1 MQKFS
6 EIIGQK
12 AIKDHIYNALR
23 TGSVSHAYILN
34 GDAGSGRKTL
44 AYTFAA
50 ALQCEDLQEESVAG
64 VGTAAAAGTAAAG
77 EATAAG
83 AAAASAGSAPAAEPQ
98 HYLEP
103 CGRCLSC
110 IQAESRNHPDI
121 ITVAHEKP
129 ASISVGEIRRMR
141 ADVQIK
147 PYSSARKIY
156 IIPDA
161 EKLTIQAQNALLK
174 TLEEPPEYAVIILI
188 ADGVANFLPTVL
200 SRCVVLQMRAVE
212 EAQIAAFL
220 ERRQNI
226 APEQSQVLARF
237 AGGNPGKALQL
248 TEDQAFMELRDQAV
262 DFLAHI
268 GRADVMQIS
277 EFASGVDQARRDD
290 LLELVLM
297 WYRDILLYHSTRDSD
312 HLIFQE
318 DLQYIIEAADTLSYE
333 QLGAIIDQ
341 TDLASRRLKSNVAAD
356 AVLEMMFLN
365 IRGQYRNRG

>member
-1 MQKFS
+1 
-6 EIIGQK
+6 
-12 AIKDHIYNALR
+12 
-23 TGSVSHAYILN
+23 
-34 GDAGSGRKTL
+34 
-44 AYTFAA
+44 
-50 ALQCEDLQEESVAG
+50 
-64 VGTAAAAGTAAAG
+64 
-77 EATAAG
+77 
-83 AAAASAGSAPAAEPQ
+83 
-98 HYLEP
+98 
-103 CGRCLSC
+103 
-110 IQAESRNHPDI
+110 
-121 ITVAHEKP
+121 
-129 ASISVGEIRRMR
+129 
-141 ADVQIK
+141 
-147 PYSSARKIY
+147 
-156 IIPDA
+156 
-161 EKLTIQAQNALLK
+161 
-174 TLEEPPEYAVIILI
+174 
-188 ADGVANFLPTVL
+188 VANFLPTVL

-248 TEDQAFMELRDQAV
+248 TEDQAFMELRDRAV

-268 GRADVMQIS
+268 SSADVMQIS

-297 WYRDILLYHSTRDSD
+297 WYRDILLYHSTRDSN